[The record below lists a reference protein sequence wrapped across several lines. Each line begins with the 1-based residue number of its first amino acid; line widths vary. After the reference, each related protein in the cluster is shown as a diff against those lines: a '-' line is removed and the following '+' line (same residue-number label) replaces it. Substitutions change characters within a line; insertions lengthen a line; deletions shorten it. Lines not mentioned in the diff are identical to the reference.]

1 MKAAALLDDVLA
13 ARNRIGRPAATT
25 WRGSLLGSCIRRQVY
40 EARGVTATNP
50 PDARTL
56 RVFQRGHVVGE
67 MLTELLT
74 EHPDVLFAVFEVD
87 LLWAARDF
95 SGHPDVLIWFK
106 DGHVELWE
114 VKSTHSQGFRYL
126 GDTAKAD
133 HEIQAA
139 AYAEVLAGVYDIEVD
154 GIRVVYVSADDWR
167 MAEFP
172 VPEGRRGDV
181 RRILTALDY
190 YHSRGRLPPRLRF
203 GPGLDPRKRFPCSYC
218 PFLDACRPA

>member
-56 RVFQRGHVVGE
+56 RVFQRGHVG
-67 MLTELLT
+67 
-74 EHPDVLFAVFEVD
+74 VFEVD

-139 AYAEVLAGVYDIEVD
+139 AYAEVLAAVYDIEVD
-154 GIRVVYVSADDWR
+154 GIKVVYVSADDWR

-203 GPGLDPRKRFPCSYC
+203 AAGVDPRKTFPCSYC